1 MDNRGN
7 QLTGQV
13 AVVTG
18 ASRGI
23 GRAIAIRLAGA
34 GATVIVNYQK
44 NEEGAKGVLEEI
56 KKNGGDG
63 EILRFDVSDEN
74 QVSENFSGIL
84 EKYGKINILI
94 NNAGITRDNLV
105 IRMKTEE
112 WKEVMR
118 VNLDGVFYC
127 TRACLRAML
136 KQRSGAIVNVTSVV
150 GLMGNSGQANYCA
163 AKAGIIGFTKSV
175 AREVASRNI
184 RVNAIAPGFIET
196 DMTGTLPENVKNSIL
211 QSVPAGRFGTPEEVA
226 ELAFFLV
233 SDSARYITGQVIGIN
248 GGLLM

>member
-1 MDNRGN
+1 
-7 QLTGQV
+7 
-13 AVVTG
+13 
-18 ASRGI
+18 
-23 GRAIAIRLAGA
+23 
-34 GATVIVNYQK
+34 
-44 NEEGAKGVLEEI
+44 
-56 KKNGGDG
+56 
-63 EILRFDVSDEN
+63 
-74 QVSENFSGIL
+74 
-84 EKYGKINILI
+84 
-94 NNAGITRDNLV
+94 
-105 IRMKTEE
+105 
-112 WKEVMR
+112 
-118 VNLDGVFYC
+118 
-127 TRACLRAML
+127 ML